1 MSNNIKIM
9 EEALH
14 KAKILVVDDEE
25 DICEILQYNLEK
37 AGYAVK
43 CVLGAEEALSLFS
56 SEKFDLMLLDIML
69 GGISGLKLAKLLRE
83 DYKSSIPI
91 IFVTALDTED
101 DILKGFSTGGD
112 DYISKPF
119 SVNEVVARVGAV
131 LTRSGRLNAVDASSG
146 PSAWTR
152 VSTTNDVQ
160 ANPEEEKSSAQTKF
174 NFGRLVIDSV
184 SNHVEV
190 DGQEVMLTRKE
201 LEILLLLAR
210 GGGEI
215 FSREDILKH
224 VWKNDGF
231 VLNRTVDVHIAR
243 LRKKLGPAGEL
254 IQNRSGFG
262 YCIHPQ
268 DR

>member
-37 AGYAVK
+37 ADYTVK

-91 IFVTALDTED
+91 IFVTALDTEE

-112 DYISKPF
+112 
-119 SVNEVVARVGAV
+119 E
-131 LTRSGRLNAVDASSG
+131 
-146 PSAWTR
+146 
-152 VSTTNDVQ
+152 
-160 ANPEEEKSSAQTKF
+160 
-174 NFGRLVIDSV
+174 
-184 SNHVEV
+184 
-190 DGQEVMLTRKE
+190 
-201 LEILLLLAR
+201 
-210 GGGEI
+210 
-215 FSREDILKH
+215 
-224 VWKNDGF
+224 
-231 VLNRTVDVHIAR
+231 
-243 LRKKLGPAGEL
+243 
-254 IQNRSGFG
+254 
-262 YCIHPQ
+262 
-268 DR
+268 